1 MIYSHVTNI
10 IFYATVKS
18 LELLVYPVLLTKV
31 KQYSKNSNI
40 LKDHMILKTGVMML
54 KFKLYITGIHYIV
67 KHIQIENIYFTMLIK
82 KFKY

>member
-1 MIYSHVTNI
+1 MICYVTNI

-18 LELLVYPVLLTKV
+18 LELLVYTVLLTKV

-54 KFKLYITGIHYIV
+54 KFKLYITGINYIFKTYSNR
-67 KHIQIENIYFTMLIK
+67 KHLFTKLIK
-82 KFKY
+82 KLKY